1 MKEQSI
7 HIEIH
12 PNWYHSIPTM
22 KVLILG
28 SFPPHQNKH
37 DYSFYYPNKQNNFWK
52 ILATIHKTD
61 LIYFKGDEAVHE
73 RKRLMEQMQV
83 GVQNLGKKIERIGL
97 SARDTDIAIVEF
109 QNILSIIRKHKE
121 LKRILISGYSAE
133 NSTFKAFITYLVLNT
148 IKHTLPEKV
157 KPGYSFSVFIN
168 DRTIVCTIT
177 NSTSTAARIKF
188 ETLVE
193 QFKKVIL

>member
-1 MKEQSI
+1 MKEQPI
-7 HIEIH
+7 NIEIH
-12 PNWYHSIPTM
+12 PNWYHPIPTM

-28 SFPPHQNKH
+28 SFPPHQHKH

-52 ILATIHKTD
+52 ILAAIHQTD
-61 LIYFKGDEAVHE
+61 LIHFKGDEAVRE
-73 RKRLMEQMQV
+73 RKQLMEQMKI
-83 GVQNLGKKIERIGL
+83 GVQNLGRKIERIGL
-97 SARDTDIAIVEF
+97 SARDTDIEIVEF
-109 QNILSIIRKHKE
+109 QDVLSIIRKHKE

-133 NSTFKAFITYLVLNT
+133 NSTFKAFITYLDLNT
-148 IKHTLPEKV
+148 IKHTLPEKI
-157 KPGYSFSVFIN
+157 KPGYSFSVFID
-168 DRTIVCTIT
+168 DRIIDCTIT